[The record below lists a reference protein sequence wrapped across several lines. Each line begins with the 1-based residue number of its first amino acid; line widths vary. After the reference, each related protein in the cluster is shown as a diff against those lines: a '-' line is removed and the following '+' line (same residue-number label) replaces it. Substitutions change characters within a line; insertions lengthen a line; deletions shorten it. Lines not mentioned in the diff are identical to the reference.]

1 MKIKAYSSD
10 LLLSNMYVISENGH
24 AVVIDPFRDITKGE
38 GLTIDLMM
46 VTHEH
51 YDHISGVNAWKEA
64 YNAPLLCSEACAA
77 NLGDTVKN
85 QSRHFDVFCE
95 LQSWIKQDKPV
106 DTEPDYKCKA
116 DMTFNDKTEFEWQG
130 HVFRLYEIPGHSQG
144 SIGIYLDD
152 ENFFSGDSLLEGK
165 ETELRLPGG
174 SRKQWKELGEPR
186 IKAVPPGTVIFPGH
200 FNSFLKE

>member
-1 MKIKAYSSD
+1 MIIKAYSSD
-10 LLLSNMYVISENGH
+10 LLLSNMYIISENGH

-38 GLTIDLMM
+38 GLIIDLLM

-51 YDHISGVNAWKEA
+51 YDHISGVNMWKAA
-64 YNAPLLCSEACAA
+64 YNAPLLCSEACAES
-77 NLGDTVKN
+77 LGDTVKN

-106 DTEPDYKCKA
+106 DTEPDYTCKA

-130 HVFRLYEIPGHSQG
+130 HMFRLYEIPGHSQG

-152 ENFFSGDSLLEGK
+152 GSFFSGDSLLEGK

-174 SRKQWKELGEPR
+174 SRKQWRELGEPR
-186 IKAVPPGTVIFPGH
+186 IKAVPPGTVIYPGH
-200 FNSFLKE
+200 FDSFVKE

>member
-1 MKIKAYSSD
+1 MEIKAYSSD
-10 LLLSNMYVISENGH
+10 LLSSNMYVISENGH
-24 AVVIDPFRDITKGE
+24 AVVIDPFRDTDRGE
-38 GLTIDLMM
+38 GLIIDLMM

-64 YNAPLLCSEACAA
+64 YCAPLLCSEACAA

-95 LQSWIKQDKPV
+95 LQSWIKQDAPV

-116 DMTFNDKTEFEWQG
+116 DMTFKDKTEFEWQG
-130 HVFRLYEIPGHSQG
+130 HLFRLFEMHGHSQG

-152 ENFFSGDSLLEGK
+152 LFFSGDSLLEGK
-165 ETELRLPGG
+165 DTELRLPGG

-186 IKAVPPGTVIFPGH
+186 IKAVPPGTVIYPGH
-200 FNSFLKE
+200 FDSFVKE